1 MRENKLCKR
10 TNILSERDF
19 AQMDRKVKQKPNIS
33 TFEASGL
40 IMYLNNNVKGWIDEK
55 EQEEQAEIIAKA
67 VKLAPERIEQ

>member
-1 MRENKLCKR
+1 MRENKLCKQ

-33 TFEASGL
+33 TLGASGL
-40 IMYLNNNVKGWIDEK
+40 IMYLNNNVKDWIDEK
-55 EQEEQAEIIAKA
+55 EQEEQAEVIAKA